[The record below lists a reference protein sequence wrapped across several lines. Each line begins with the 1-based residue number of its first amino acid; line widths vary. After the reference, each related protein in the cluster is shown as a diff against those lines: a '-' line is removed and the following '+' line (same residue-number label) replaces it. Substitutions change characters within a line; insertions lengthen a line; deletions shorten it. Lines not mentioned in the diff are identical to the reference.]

1 MSSSAAIHGLED
13 KDVQFLNS
21 IEVARIATTDERNR
35 PHVVPIIYAFD
46 KENHR
51 FYLTTFKGTKKLR
64 NMRQNKSV
72 YIVVD
77 EYSKSAKKGIMFNGM
92 AEVINANMNEF
103 RRAVKLLTD
112 KLAYYKKNPIS
123 ADKSE
128 VIGIAPVS
136 SSKWELP
143 SD

>member
-1 MSSSAAIHGLED
+1 
-13 KDVQFLNS
+13 
-21 IEVARIATTDERNR
+21 
-35 PHVVPIIYAFD
+35 
-46 KENHR
+46 
-51 FYLTTFKGTKKLR
+51 
-64 NMRQNKSV
+64 
-72 YIVVD
+72 
-77 EYSKSAKKGIMFNGM
+77 MFNGM
-92 AEVINANMNEF
+92 AEVINANTNEF

-143 SD
+143 PD